1 MSICSGFSA
10 SDIRDI
16 GPSVTVTYD
25 DSARPD
31 NNRESSKTAA
41 RDIAEDFMNYAWET
55 RHYLS
60 AKHLTV
66 EMAVEKAK
74 EHVKYFES
82 LPLGKQ
88 VDQALVL
95 AEVTD
100 NPGSGHYGDAT
111 NLLDGLLQAAKS
123 GALTNAV
130 FYAIYDAAAVQQV
143 SILF

>member
-25 DSARPD
+25 DSAHPSNKRE
-31 NNRESSKTAA
+31 NNKTVA
-41 RDIAEDFMNYAWET
+41 RDIAEDFMDYAWET
-55 RHYLS
+55 RQYLS

-66 EMAVEKAK
+66 DMAVEKVK
-74 EHVKYFES
+74 EHIKCFES
-82 LPLGKQ
+82 LPLSRQ
-88 VDQALVL
+88 VDQALVM

-111 NLLDGLLQAAKS
+111 NLLHGLLQAAKS

-143 SILF
+143 GGLF